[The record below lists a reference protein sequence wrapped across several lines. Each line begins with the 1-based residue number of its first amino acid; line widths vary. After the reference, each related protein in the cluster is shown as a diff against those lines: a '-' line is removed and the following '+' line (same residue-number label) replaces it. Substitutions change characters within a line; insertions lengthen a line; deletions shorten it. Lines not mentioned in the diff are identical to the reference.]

1 MDPNVTCSFAGRTF
15 ELFCYLE
22 TLEASH
28 IYEEK
33 SNVFNYTRQ
42 SAMCSCIN
50 IGITNC
56 SSRFNT
62 NQGLPHN
69 FCFGQFRNWHKFI
82 CWRIPSAKKK
92 TWKQFF
98 CVLVFLSSANK
109 HRWKGASEPS
119 TFLQETKGQNAC
131 EGINLRWYQWQ
142 CNMRN
147 QLPPF
152 FPLTRRNPSIWAL
165 VAFRLR
171 SPVDSW
177 PATPLAMSPV
187 RLCDETNVREWF
199 VLRHC
204 LGFHTWPPIVR
215 MANNVWCLSFGTI
228 KSHTLKQQQWQRCLS
243 YVQVTSS
250 YEMLLWD
257 TNNST

>member
-1 MDPNVTCSFAGRTF
+1 MSSIGKHVKQEWTFNNISTETYAQQQLLCQMDPNVTCSFAGRTF

-92 TWKQFF
+92 KNMKTFFLCSCVPLFCKQAS
-98 CVLVFLSSANK
+98 L
-109 HRWKGASEPS
+109 KGS
-119 TFLQETKGQNAC
+119 L
-131 EGINLRWYQWQ
+131 
-142 CNMRN
+142 
-147 QLPPF
+147 
-152 FPLTRRNPSIWAL
+152 
-165 VAFRLR
+165 
-171 SPVDSW
+171 
-177 PATPLAMSPV
+177 
-187 RLCDETNVREWF
+187 
-199 VLRHC
+199 
-204 LGFHTWPPIVR
+204 
-215 MANNVWCLSFGTI
+215 
-228 KSHTLKQQQWQRCLS
+228 
-243 YVQVTSS
+243 
-250 YEMLLWD
+250 
-257 TNNST
+257 